1 MKLRL
6 KLLPIYLLIVAMAG
20 AIVFNY
26 VHTMPRVISTA
37 HFNSLAD
44 YQSQKL
50 AWASCDKG
58 VQCATMQVPVDYAHI
73 EPDQSFAIFILRH
86 PASVKSGR
94 LGSLVVNPGGPGGSG
109 VDYAYNWDSIISTAV
124 SDKYDIVG
132 FDERGIGQS
141 QPIRC
146 LTDAQEDAYLS
157 ADGKVNGQKGLD
169 TAIAAAKDFADKC
182 AAAAG
187 SRLGHYGTI
196 DSARDMELLRGL
208 LGDSHLNFMGK
219 SYGTYLGTLYADL
232 YPSHVGRMI
241 LDGAIDPKESV
252 ANQNIYQAKG
262 FDLAL
267 KSYLAANPSIT
278 SKQITD
284 LLDRVHVKPIVV
296 GKRALTQALAITGIA
311 SGLYDNESGW
321 PQLTSALNEIF
332 KKNNGTKLLAMADN
346 YNYRDSNGHF
356 TSNQEDLQQIISC
369 LDFSDPRTVAQIES
383 DQAAFAAAAPIFG
396 PYLGYAGLSCK
407 YWHAPP
413 LVTTDFTALTSVTP
427 VLVIGVTRDPA
438 TPYQWAVALHQYFA
452 KSQLLTFDGDGHTG
466 HNRGSACIDSKVDSY
481 LLTGAVPAMAVTCK
495 AGQ

>member
-1 MKLRL
+1 
-6 KLLPIYLLIVAMAG
+6 MAG

-26 VHTMPRVISTA
+26 IHTMPRGVSTSN
-37 HFNSLAD
+37 FSTIAD
-44 YQSQKL
+44 YQGQKL
-50 AWASCDKG
+50 SWSNCDKG

-73 EPDQSFAIFILRH
+73 EPNQSFSIFILRH
-86 PASVKSGR
+86 QATNTSAR

-109 VDYAYNWDSIISTAV
+109 VDYAYNWDTIISKAV
-124 SDKYDIVG
+124 SDRYDIVG
-132 FDERGIGQS
+132 FDERGVNHS

-169 TAIAAAKDFADKC
+169 IAIAAAKDFADKC

-219 SYGTYLGTLYADL
+219 SYGTYLGTLYANL

-267 KSYLAANPSIT
+267 KSYLAANHSMT

-284 LLDRVHVKPIVV
+284 LLDRLHTQPIAV
-296 GKRALTQALAITGIA
+296 GSRSLTQSLAITGIA
-311 SGLYDNESGW
+311 SGLYDNQTGW
-321 PQLTSALNEIF
+321 PALTAAFNEIF
-332 KKNNGTKLLAMADN
+332 TKKSGTKLLAMADD

-356 TSNQEDLQQIISC
+356 TSNQQDLQQIISC
-369 LDFSDPRTVAQIES
+369 LDFADPRTVAQIEASQS
-383 DQAAFAAAAPIFG
+383 DFAKAAPVFG

-407 YWHAPP
+407 YWHVPP
-413 LVTTDFTALTSVTP
+413 VVTTDFTALTSVSP
-427 VLVIGVTRDPA
+427 ILVIGVTRDPA
-438 TPYQWAVALHQYFA
+438 TPYQWAVSLHHDFA
-452 KSQLLTFDGDGHTG
+452 RSQLVTFDGDGHTG
-466 HNRGSACIDSKVDSY
+466 HNRGSNCVDSKVDSY
-481 LLTGAVPAMAVTCK
+481 LLTGAVPTMAVTCK